1 MDVELGTRSM
11 APIRPEEITARYKAA
26 VIVAQL
32 GPEVA
37 KPVFAEMQA
46 EEIQELASE
55 VARLKEV
62 DPALALEI
70 IREFVTFAASTRLAG
85 SGGLDVAR
93 ELLEQV
99 FDESEAADMFEHL
112 ESSIAEAPFNFMRK
126 MDPSQIISFIK
137 DEHPQIIAIVLAYL
151 PSDLASNVLASMQ
164 EEVQGTVAERIGM
177 MGRVNPDAVRL
188 VESILQRKMSNVLVT
203 TESSYIG
210 GIDPLISIIQR
221 TDRQTEKILLE
232 AIEERDPKLAETI
245 RANLFLFEDV
255 AKIDDRSL
263 QVVLREVSPQDLA
276 MSLKGVSEEVHE
288 KVLGNLSRRAAQMLE
303 EELELMGRVRR
314 SSVEEAQGKIVAVIR
329 RLEDKGDIEIDV
341 GGVDDFVA

>member
-1 MDVELGTRSM
+1 M

-32 GPEVA
+32 GPDVA
-37 KPVFAEMQA
+37 KPVFAQMQS

-55 VARLKEV
+55 VARLREV

-85 SGGLDVAR
+85 TGGLDVAR

-99 FDESEAADMFEHL
+99 FDEAEAADMFEQL
-112 ESSIAEAPFNFMRK
+112 ESSIAEAPFHFMRK

-137 DEHPQIIAIVLAYL
+137 DEHPQIIAVVLAYL
-151 PSDLASNVLASMQ
+151 PPDLSSSVLASLQ
-164 EEVQGTVAERIGM
+164 DEAQGIVAERIGM

-188 VESILQRKMSNVLVT
+188 VENILQRKMSNVLVA

-210 GIDPLISIIQR
+210 GIEPLIGIIQR
-221 TDRQTEKILLE
+221 TDRQTEKVLLE

-245 RANLFLFEDV
+245 RANLFLFEDI
-255 AKIDDRSL
+255 AKIDDRSV
-263 QVVLREVSPQDLA
+263 QVILREVSPMDLA
-276 MSLKGVSEEVHE
+276 MSLKGVSEDVHE
-288 KVLGNLSRRAAQMLE
+288 KVLRNLSRRAADMLQ

-314 SSVEEAQGKIVAVIR
+314 SSVDEAQGKVVAIIR
-329 RLEDKGDIEIDV
+329 RLEDRGDIELSV
-341 GGVDDFVA
+341 GGADDFVA

>member
-1 MDVELGTRSM
+1 M

-188 VESILQRKMSNVLVT
+188 GESILQRKMSNVLVT